1 MVQHLFKST
10 SKNPNAIY
18 EKYKTAPF
26 SSKNS
31 SNSGL
36 FSSFLTKKCT
46 IF

>member
-1 MVQHLFKST
+1 MEDT
-10 SKNPNAIY
+10 SKNPNTIY

-36 FSSFLTKKCT
+36 FSLFVAKKCT